1 MIHVFFLLIYTFFF
15 SISNCNDFSD
25 YKTYKKSKI
34 NLNIQKI
41 SHEKFHYP
49 WAITFLDRNN
59 ILVTEKKATYS
70 RSILPM
76 VTVFK

>member
-34 NLNIQKI
+34 NLVVKLILTF
-41 SHEKFHYP
+41 EK
-49 WAITFLDRNN
+49 
-59 ILVTEKKATYS
+59 
-70 RSILPM
+70 
-76 VTVFK
+76 VFKVCNFY